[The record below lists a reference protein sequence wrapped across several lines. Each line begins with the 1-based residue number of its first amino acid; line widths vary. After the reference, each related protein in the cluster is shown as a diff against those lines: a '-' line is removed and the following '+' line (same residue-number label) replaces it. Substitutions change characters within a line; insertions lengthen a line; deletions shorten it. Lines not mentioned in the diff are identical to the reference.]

1 MPQPLQLPGGSI
13 VLSNRFG
20 DGPFEHGQQFVRVIL
35 PQAVEL
41 EGVYNAARG
50 VQPERYQLYA
60 FALHHGQRSHTIGVR
75 WAPTEK
81 GAKAM
86 LASLARTIRA

>member
-1 MPQPLQLPGGSI
+1 MPLPLQLLQGSI

-20 DGPFEHGQQFVRVIL
+20 HGPFEDCQRFVRVVL
-35 PQAVEL
+35 PQGVEI
-41 EGVYNAARG
+41 EGVYNAPPHSWPQRFILHAS
-50 VQPERYQLYA
+50 
-60 FALHHGQRSHTIGVR
+60 ALKNGERSHTVATR

-81 GAKAM
+81 GAMAM